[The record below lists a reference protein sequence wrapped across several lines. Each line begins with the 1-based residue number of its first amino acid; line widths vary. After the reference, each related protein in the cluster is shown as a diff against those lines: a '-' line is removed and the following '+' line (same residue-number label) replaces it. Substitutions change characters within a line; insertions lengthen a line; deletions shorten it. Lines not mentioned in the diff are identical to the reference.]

1 MRDAASFGDV
11 HEQSQVGQIEPYGHR
26 EGRAFGRA

>member
-11 HEQSQVGQIEPYGHR
+11 HEQSQVGQIEPYGH
-26 EGRAFGRA
+26 EERAFGFT